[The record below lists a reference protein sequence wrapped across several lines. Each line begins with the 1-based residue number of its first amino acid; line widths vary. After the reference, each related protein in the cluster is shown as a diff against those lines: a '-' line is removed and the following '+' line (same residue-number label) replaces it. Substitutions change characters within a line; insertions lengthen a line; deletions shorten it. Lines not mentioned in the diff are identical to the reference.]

1 MISNWLKTSKAKTP
15 VFSVAAFLL
24 TALASD
30 AMSAGLSLEQ
40 RRKADEVYINLSDE
54 PPSMDP
60 TKQADAIS
68 GMWLGHIYE
77 GLMTPDKTGKN
88 YVLGS
93 AEAVK
98 VSPDGLQYTY
108 TIRKNAKW
116 QDGKALTAKDF
127 EFAFRR
133 LVDPKFASEYSF
145 IAITAQ
151 IHNAEEI
158 VKGKMPP
165 SELGAKAINDTT
177 FQIKLKS
184 PVLFFNSLMAFNVF
198 YPIREDMV
206 KKYGD
211 KFSTNVD
218 SIIGNGPF
226 KLTKWVHESSMRM
239 EKSDTYWNA
248 SAIKLKAIEA
258 PVILKDGGAVYS
270 QLITGGLDMDMG
282 ALDRDRLKLAQKD
295 KKAISSYPD
304 GSVWWFEMNQ
314 RPGKVFSNLNM
325 RQALRT
331 VLNRSEFVNKVI
343 AIPGTKVAYGIV
355 PDFLP
360 GSKANLSFRKE
371 SGFTYKDNDAATAKK
386 YIDAY
391 LAETKQ
397 TKIPSFTI
405 LGDDRSAAKTQ
416 VEYLQG
422 FLKKALQTEVK
433 IDIVPFKARLQRM
446 QDGQFDIVMAG
457 WGPDYFD
464 SMTFMDLFMSNN
476 DNNHG
481 PFKDP
486 KFDAMIVS
494 AQKETDLA
502 KRTSILVAAE
512 KYLVEEK
519 AGVVPVYQRSRS
531 YIYSEGLQGFIRPPL
546 GADPNFRYAHWK

>member
-1 MISNWLKTSKAKTP
+1 
-15 VFSVAAFLL
+15 
-24 TALASD
+24 
-30 AMSAGLSLEQ
+30 
-40 RRKADEVYINLSDE
+40 
-54 PPSMDP
+54 MDP
-60 TKQADAIS
+60 TKQADAVS

-98 VSPDGLQYTY
+98 VSKDGLQYTY

-116 QDGKALTAKDF
+116 HDGKALSAKDF

-145 IAITAQ
+145 IAVTAQ
-151 IHNAEEI
+151 IQNAEEI
-158 VKGKMPP
+158 VKGKKAP
-165 SELGAKAINDTT
+165 SELGAKALNDST
-177 FQIKLKS
+177 FQVQLKS
-184 PVLFFNSLMAFNVF
+184 PVTFFNSLMAFNVF
-198 YPIREDMV
+198 YPVREDIV
-206 KKYGD
+206 KKFGD
-211 KFSTNVD
+211 KFSTNAE

-226 KLTKWVHESSMRM
+226 KLTRWVHESSMRM
-239 EKSDTYWNA
+239 EKSPTYWNA
-248 SAIKLKAIEA
+248 AAIKLNAIDA
-258 PVILKDGGAVYS
+258 PVILKDNGAVYS

-282 ALDRDRLKLAQKD
+282 NLDRDRLKLAQKD
-295 KKAISSYPD
+295 KKAVSNSQD

-314 RPGKVFSNLNM
+314 RPQKLFSNLNL
-325 RQALRT
+325 RQALRL

-343 AIPGTKVAYGIV
+343 AIPGTKVAFGIV

-360 GSKANLSFRKE
+360 GSKSSVSFRKE
-371 SGFTYKDNDAATAKK
+371 SGLAWKDNDAASAKK
-386 YIDAY
+386 YIAAY

-397 TKIPSFTI
+397 TKVPSFTI

-416 VEYLQG
+416 IEYLQG
-422 FLKKALQTEVK
+422 FLKKAFQTDVK
-433 IDIVPFKARLQRM
+433 IDIVPFKTRLQRM
-446 QDGQFDIVMAG
+446 QDGQFDLVMAG

-476 DNNHG
+476 ENNHG
-481 PFKDP
+481 PFKDS
-486 KFDAMIVS
+486 KFDEMIVS
-494 AQKETDLA
+494 AQKENDLA
-502 KRTSILVAAE
+502 KRTAILTAAE

-531 YIYSEGLQGFIRPPL
+531 FIYSEGLEGFIRPPL
-546 GADPNFRYAHWK
+546 GADPNLRYAYWK

>member
-1 MISNWLKTSKAKTP
+1 MISKLLKMSLMG
-15 VFSVAAFLL
+15 SVL
-24 TALASD
+24 TCILAQNVY
-30 AMSAGLSLEQ
+30 AAGLSLEQ
-40 RRKADEVYINLSDE
+40 RRKAKEVYINLTDE

-60 TKQADAIS
+60 TKQADAVS

-77 GLMTPDKTGKN
+77 GLMTPDKTGRN

-93 AEAVK
+93 AEAVN
-98 VSPDGLQYTY
+98 VSKDGLQYTY

-116 QDGKALTAKDF
+116 QDGKALSAKDF

-151 IHNAEEI
+151 IVNAEEI
-158 VKGKMPP
+158 VKGKKAP
-165 SELGAKAINDTT
+165 SELGAKALNDST
-177 FQIKLKS
+177 FQVQLKS
-184 PVLFFNSLMAFNVF
+184 PVAFFNSLMAFNVF
-198 YPIREDMV
+198 YPVREDIV
-206 KKYGD
+206 KKFGD
-211 KFSTNVD
+211 KFSTNVE

-226 KLTKWVHESSMRM
+226 KLTRWVHESSMRM
-239 EKSDTYWNA
+239 EKAPTYWNA
-248 SAIKLKAIEA
+248 SAIKLNAIDA
-258 PVILKDGGAVYS
+258 PVILKDGGAIYS
-270 QLITGGLDMDMG
+270 QQITGGLDMDMG

-295 KKAISSYPD
+295 KKAISSYQD

-314 RPGKVFSNLNM
+314 RPQKLFSNQNL
-325 RQALRT
+325 RQALRL

-343 AIPGTKVAYGIV
+343 AIPGTKVAFGIV
-355 PDFLP
+355 PEFLP
-360 GSKANLSFRKE
+360 GSKPSSTFRKE
-371 SGFTYKDNDAATAKK
+371 SGLAWKDNDLASAKK
-386 YIDAY
+386 YIAAY

-397 TKIPSFTI
+397 TKVPSFTL

-416 VEYLQG
+416 IEYLQG
-422 FLKKALQTEVK
+422 FLKKAFQTEVK
-433 IDIVPFKARLQRM
+433 IDLVPFKTRLQRM
-446 QDGQFDIVMAG
+446 QDGQFDLVMAG

-476 DNNHG
+476 ENNHG
-481 PFKDP
+481 PFKDA

-494 AQKETDLA
+494 AQKENDVA
-502 KRTSILVAAE
+502 KRTAILTAAE

-531 YIYSEGLQGFIRPPL
+531 YIYSEGLEGFVRPPL
-546 GADPNFRYAHWK
+546 GADPNLRYAYWK

>member
-1 MISNWLKTSKAKTP
+1 MLSKLFKMSLIGSVLTS
-15 VFSVAAFLL
+15 
-24 TALASD
+24 ALAKD
-30 AMSAGLSLEQ
+30 VHAAGLSLEQ
-40 RRKADEVYINLSDE
+40 RRKAQEVYLNLIDE

-60 TKQADAIS
+60 TKQADAVS

-77 GLMTPDKTGKN
+77 GLMTQDKTGKN

-98 VSPDGLQYTY
+98 VSKDGLQYTY

-116 QDGKALTAKDF
+116 QDGKALSAKDF

-151 IHNAEEI
+151 IVNAEEI
-158 VKGKMPP
+158 VKGKKAP
-165 SELGAKAINDTT
+165 SELGAKALNDST
-177 FQIKLKS
+177 FQVQLKS
-184 PVLFFNSLMAFNVF
+184 PVTFFNSLMAFNVF
-198 YPIREDMV
+198 YPIREDIV
-206 KKYGD
+206 KKFGD
-211 KFSTNVD
+211 KFSTNVE

-226 KLTKWVHESSMRM
+226 KLTRWVHESSMRM
-239 EKSDTYWNA
+239 EKSPTYWNA
-248 SAIKLKAIEA
+248 SAIKLNAIDA
-258 PVILKDGGAVYS
+258 PVILKDGGAIYS
-270 QLITGGLDMDMG
+270 QQITGGLDMNMG

-295 KKAISSYPD
+295 KKAISSYQD

-314 RPGKVFSNLNM
+314 RPQKLFSNQNL
-325 RQALRT
+325 RQALRL

-343 AIPGTKVAYGIV
+343 AIPGTKVAFGIV

-360 GSKANLSFRKE
+360 GSKPSSTFRKE
-371 SGFTYKDNDAATAKK
+371 SGLAWKDNDLASAKK
-386 YIDAY
+386 YIAAY

-397 TKIPSFTI
+397 TKVPSFTL
-405 LGDDRSAAKTQ
+405 LGDDGTAAKTQ
-416 VEYLQG
+416 IEYLQG
-422 FLKKALQTEVK
+422 FLKKAFQTEVK
-433 IDIVPFKARLQRM
+433 IDIVPFKTRLQRM
-446 QDGQFDIVMAG
+446 QDGQFDLVVAG

-476 DNNHG
+476 ENNHG
-481 PFKDP
+481 PFKDA

-494 AQKETDLA
+494 AQKENDVV
-502 KRTSILVAAE
+502 KRTAILTAAE

-531 YIYSEGLQGFIRPPL
+531 YIYSEGLEGFVRPPL
-546 GADPNFRYAHWK
+546 GADPNLRYAYWK

>member
-1 MISNWLKTSKAKTP
+1 MISKLLKMSLMG
-15 VFSVAAFLL
+15 SVL
-24 TALASD
+24 TCILAQD
-30 AMSAGLSLEQ
+30 AYAAGLSLEQ
-40 RRKADEVYINLSDE
+40 RRKAKEVYINLTDE

-60 TKQADAIS
+60 TKQADAVS

-77 GLMTPDKTGKN
+77 GLMTPDKTGRN

-93 AEAVK
+93 AEAVN
-98 VSPDGLQYTY
+98 VSKDGLQYTY

-116 QDGKALTAKDF
+116 QDGKALSAKDF

-151 IHNAEEI
+151 IVNAEEI
-158 VKGKMPP
+158 VKGKKAP
-165 SELGAKAINDTT
+165 SELGAKALNDST
-177 FQIKLKS
+177 FQVQLKS
-184 PVLFFNSLMAFNVF
+184 PVAFFNSLMAFNVF
-198 YPIREDMV
+198 FPVREDIV
-206 KKYGD
+206 KKFGD
-211 KFSTNVD
+211 KFSTNVE

-239 EKSDTYWNA
+239 EKAPTYWNA
-248 SAIKLKAIEA
+248 SAIKLNAIDA
-258 PVILKDGGAVYS
+258 PVILKDGGAIYS
-270 QLITGGLDMDMG
+270 QQITGGLDMDMG

-295 KKAISSYPD
+295 KKAISSYQD

-314 RPGKVFSNLNM
+314 RPQKLFSNQNL
-325 RQALRT
+325 RQALRL

-343 AIPGTKVAYGIV
+343 AIPGTKVAFGIV
-355 PDFLP
+355 PEFLP
-360 GSKANLSFRKE
+360 GSKPSSTFRKE
-371 SGFTYKDNDAATAKK
+371 SGLAWKDNDLASAKK
-386 YIDAY
+386 YIAAY

-397 TKIPSFTI
+397 TKVPSFTL

-416 VEYLQG
+416 IEYLQG
-422 FLKKALQTEVK
+422 FLKKAFQTEVK
-433 IDIVPFKARLQRM
+433 IDLVPFKTRLQRM
-446 QDGQFDIVMAG
+446 QDGQFDLVMAG

-476 DNNHG
+476 ENNHG
-481 PFKDP
+481 PFKDA

-494 AQKETDLA
+494 AQKENDVA
-502 KRTSILVAAE
+502 KRTAILTAAE

-531 YIYSEGLQGFIRPPL
+531 YIYSEGLEGFVRPPL
-546 GADPNFRYAHWK
+546 GADPNLRYAYWK

>member
-1 MISNWLKTSKAKTP
+1 MISKLLKMSLMG
-15 VFSVAAFLL
+15 SVL
-24 TALASD
+24 TCTLAQD
-30 AMSAGLSLEQ
+30 VYAAGLSLEQ
-40 RRKADEVYINLSDE
+40 RRKAKEVYINLIDE

-60 TKQADAIS
+60 TKQADAVS

-77 GLMTPDKTGKN
+77 GLMTPDKTGRN

-93 AEAVK
+93 AEAVN
-98 VSPDGLQYTY
+98 VSKDGLQYTY

-116 QDGKALTAKDF
+116 QDGKALSAKDF

-151 IHNAEEI
+151 IVNAEEI
-158 VKGKMPP
+158 VKGKKAP
-165 SELGAKAINDTT
+165 SELGAKALNDST
-177 FQIKLKS
+177 FQVQLKS
-184 PVLFFNSLMAFNVF
+184 PVAFFNSLMAFNVF
-198 YPIREDMV
+198 FPVREDIV
-206 KKYGD
+206 KKFGD
-211 KFSTNVD
+211 KFSTNVE

-226 KLTKWVHESSMRM
+226 KLTRWVHESSMRM
-239 EKSDTYWNA
+239 EKAPTYWNA
-248 SAIKLKAIEA
+248 SAIKLNAIDA
-258 PVILKDGGAVYS
+258 PVILKDGGAIYS
-270 QLITGGLDMDMG
+270 QQITGGLDMDMG

-295 KKAISSYPD
+295 KKAISSYQD

-314 RPGKVFSNLNM
+314 RPQKLFSNQNL
-325 RQALRT
+325 RQALRL

-343 AIPGTKVAYGIV
+343 AIPGTKVAFGIV
-355 PDFLP
+355 PEFLP
-360 GSKANLSFRKE
+360 GSKPSSTFRKE
-371 SGFTYKDNDAATAKK
+371 SGLAWKDNDLASAKK
-386 YIDAY
+386 YIAAY

-397 TKIPSFTI
+397 TKVPSFTL

-416 VEYLQG
+416 IEYLQG
-422 FLKKALQTEVK
+422 FLKKAFQTEVK
-433 IDIVPFKARLQRM
+433 IDLVPFKTRLQRM
-446 QDGQFDIVMAG
+446 QDGQFDLVMAG

-476 DNNHG
+476 ENNHG
-481 PFKDP
+481 PFKDA

-494 AQKETDLA
+494 AQKENDVA
-502 KRTSILVAAE
+502 KRTAILTAAE

-531 YIYSEGLQGFIRPPL
+531 YIYSEGLEGFVRPPL
-546 GADPNFRYAHWK
+546 GADPNLRYAYWK

>member
-1 MISNWLKTSKAKTP
+1 MISKLVKISLMG
-15 VFSVAAFLL
+15 SLL
-24 TALASD
+24 TSVLAIK
-30 AMSAGLSLEQ
+30 AHGAGLSLEQ
-40 RRKADEVYINLSDE
+40 RRKAQEVYINLSDE

-60 TKQADAIS
+60 TKQADAVS

-77 GLMTPDKTGKN
+77 GLMTPDKSGKN

-98 VSPDGLQYTY
+98 VSKDGLQYTY

-116 QDGKALTAKDF
+116 QDGKALSAKDF

-145 IAITAQ
+145 IAVTAQ
-151 IHNAEEI
+151 IQNAEEI
-158 VKGKMPP
+158 VKGKKAP
-165 SELGAKAINDTT
+165 SELGAKALNDST
-177 FQIKLKS
+177 FQVQLKS
-184 PVLFFNSLMAFNVF
+184 PVTFFNSLMAFNVF
-198 YPIREDMV
+198 YPVREDIV
-206 KKYGD
+206 KKFGD
-211 KFSTNVD
+211 KFSTNVE

-226 KLTKWVHESSMRM
+226 KLTRWVHESSMRM
-239 EKSDTYWNA
+239 EKSPTYWNA
-248 SAIKLKAIEA
+248 TAIKLNAIDA
-258 PVILKDGGAVYS
+258 PVILKDNGAVYS

-282 ALDRDRLKLAQKD
+282 NLDRDRLKLAQKD
-295 KKAISSYPD
+295 KKAVSNSQD

-314 RPGKVFSNLNM
+314 RPQKLFSNLNL
-325 RQALRT
+325 RQALRL

-343 AIPGTKVAYGIV
+343 AIPGTKVAFGIV

-360 GSKANLSFRKE
+360 GSKSSVSFRKE
-371 SGFTYKDNDAATAKK
+371 SGLAWKDNDAASAKK
-386 YIDAY
+386 YIAAY

-397 TKIPSFTI
+397 TKVPSFTI

-416 VEYLQG
+416 IEYLQG
-422 FLKKALQTEVK
+422 FLKKAFQTDVK
-433 IDIVPFKARLQRM
+433 IDIVPFKTRLQRM
-446 QDGQFDIVMAG
+446 QDGQFDLVMAG

-476 DNNHG
+476 ENNHG
-481 PFKDP
+481 PFKDS
-486 KFDAMIVS
+486 KFDEMIVS
-494 AQKETDLA
+494 AQKENDLA
-502 KRTSILVAAE
+502 KRTAILTAAE

-531 YIYSEGLQGFIRPPL
+531 FIYSEGLEGFIRPPL
-546 GADPNFRYAHWK
+546 GADPNLRYAYWK